1 MVGREAVG
9 VGGRGRRGRFSP
21 LAVLLGIGLAAAA
34 AVPGGTRIRAA
45 DPDPV
50 AVRLVDVAG
59 LEAEIARHRGKVV
72 VVDGWSTSCPPC
84 VKEFPNLVALQAR
97 HGERIACISIS
108 LDYEGIDAP
117 EDVLPPVEK
126 FLAKVGAG
134 SIVNLLCTEEADAAY
149 KKLDL
154 VSVPA
159 VWVYGPDGA
168 LVRRFDEDDATKR
181 LKRPFHYGDV
191 GAEVERLLAR

>member
-1 MVGREAVG
+1 MAAAGPA
-9 VGGRGRRGRFSP
+9 GRR
-21 LAVLLGIGLAAAA
+21 AAGAEEPA
-34 AVPGGTRIRAA
+34 AVE
-45 DPDPV
+45 V
-50 AVRLVDVAG
+50 KLVDVAG
-59 LEAEIARHRGKVV
+59 LEAEIARYRGKVV

-97 HGERIACISIS
+97 HGERVACISIS
-108 LDYEGIDAP
+108 LDYEGIDSP
-117 EDVLPPVEK
+117 EEVLPPVEK

-134 SIVNLLCTEEADAAY
+134 SIVNLLCTEEADAVY
-149 KKLDL
+149 RKLDL

-159 VWVYGPDGA
+159 VWVYGPDGG

-191 GAEVERLLAR
+191 GAEVERLLAK

>member
-1 MVGREAVG
+1 MGGAA
-9 VGGRGRRGRFSP
+9 GRGGFSL
-21 LAVLLGIGLAAAA
+21 LAAVVGTVLLLAAAIPSAAPVRGADQA
-34 AVPGGTRIRAA
+34 AVT
-45 DPDPV
+45 
-50 AVRLVDVAG
+50 VRLVDVAG
-59 LEAEIARHRGKVV
+59 LDAEIARHRGKVV

-108 LDYEGIDAP
+108 LDYEGIGAP

-134 SIVNLLCTEEADAAY
+134 SIVNLLCSEESDAAY
-149 KKLDL
+149 DKLDV

-168 LVRRFDEDDATKR
+168 LVRRFDEDDAAKR

-191 GAEVERLLAR
+191 GAEVERLLGK

>member
-1 MVGREAVG
+1 MTDRVAFGTGLGTGCTRFSLRAAAVG
-9 VGGRGRRGRFSP
+9 TALV
-21 LAVLLGIGLAAAA
+21 LAAAILPHGA
-34 AVPGGTRIRAA
+34 ARGAA
-45 DPDPV
+45 PDAV

-97 HGERIACISIS
+97 HGDRVACISIS

-117 EDVLPPVEK
+117 EDLVAPVEK

-134 SIVNLLCTEEADAAY
+134 GIVNLLCTEEADTVY
-149 KKLDL
+149 RKLDL

-159 VWVYGPDGA
+159 VWVYGPDGT

-191 GAEVERLLAR
+191 GAEVEGLLAK